1 MEGIRSVP
9 TIEITL
15 SMQCARQTTQMVL
28 STIARPL
35 SILYPVD
42 LRLFTQ
48 GDSYNGV
55 FLQHFDFSSGP
66 SIPAAFSS
74 AILRSCTLVPDCG
87 VAFSTH
93 TFRGIII
100 DEIEHLGF
108 TATSATRSLSSVTK
122 RNNHVHIEEQ
132 QYIENFERS
141 STRITGDNN
150 ETIRGWSLIRQD

>member
-1 MEGIRSVP
+1 
-9 TIEITL
+9 
-15 SMQCARQTTQMVL
+15 
-28 STIARPL
+28 
-35 SILYPVD
+35 
-42 LRLFTQ
+42 
-48 GDSYNGV
+48 
-55 FLQHFDFSSGP
+55 
-66 SIPAAFSS
+66 
-74 AILRSCTLVPDCG
+74 VPDRG

-100 DEIEHLGF
+100 DDIEHLGF

-150 ETIRGWSLIRQD
+150 DTITGLVPHPARLKRYRSSTTLVSAFVGIPKGME